1 MEKLIITHRDN
12 CPDHERWKARFPAL
26 QRVIHRADA
35 VLAANDCEVKL
46 EAGGAWQ
53 VSSDVRVVHT
63 PGHTAGSLCVL
74 VATAGDT
81 VLFTGDHLAYSATR
95 KVRAVCTRWSAGVA
109 LATLHSSPC
118 SHRPDSSVG
127 VGRVQA
133 VQPRQRGRASG
144 VPPPPGRRRRLPL
157 HVDPARPRTHG
168 THLSGCFPSTLS
180 SRSCV
185 LHMAPP
191 GRRGLGRWRKKTR
204 RCGPRR
210 PLLSVKT
217 LPTACSLSATTSD
230 HSQLFEF
237 SWFDVLCGC
246 EK

>member
-1 MEKLIITHRDN
+1 LANIIEEEGGVEKLIITHRDN

-118 SHRPDSSVG
+118 SHCPDSSVG

-157 HVDPARPRTHG
+157 HVDPARPRAHGKHIPRSCPLLFVTLSVFTIMCVAHG
-168 THLSGCFPSTLS
+168 TTWQARFGSVAEKDAAVRAAAAAFE
-180 SRSCV
+180 RED
-185 LHMAPP
+185 AAD
-191 GRRGLGRWRKKTR
+191 GLFAVGYY
-204 RCGPRR
+204 
-210 PLLSVKT
+210 
-217 LPTACSLSATTSD
+217 
-230 HSQLFEF
+230 
-237 SWFDVLCGC
+237 
-246 EK
+246 